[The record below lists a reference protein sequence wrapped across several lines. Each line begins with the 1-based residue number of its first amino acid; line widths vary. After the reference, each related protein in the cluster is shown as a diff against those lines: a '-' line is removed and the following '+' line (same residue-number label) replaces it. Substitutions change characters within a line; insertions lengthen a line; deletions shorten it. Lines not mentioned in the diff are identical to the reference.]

1 MKKFREVKGMVL
13 KPDYS
18 SIDSS
23 TLLLA
28 LRRMKEK
35 LNSASLAKARLKRE
49 LSFQRSHRP

>member
-18 SIDSS
+18 SIDPS
-23 TLLLA
+23 TLLLV

-49 LSFQRSHRP
+49 LSLQRSHRP